1 MLILQDRDKYDKDI
15 WTARRYSGESKRNV
29 GIVEVSESE
38 LSKMKR
44 IYAEGGEVER
54 QIEQMKT
61 SVKRKKK
68 LRLEKEL
75 EKAQFNGNVKKIDSI
90 LKQLSELDS
99 TYAEGGEIEIEFEH
113 KGNKHK
119 HSFTPEEEDWWT
131 SFESNGNSYDVH
143 YDEDYG
149 TISVYE
155 YSDKGTDYA
164 NTVYSKKIMVKGG
177 EVEMMEIDEDGIN
190 VPPQLMDIFSEFNED
205 EDYYKEME
213 RLKVKANKIGYDF
226 DYGLDGTPTE
236 FCEIPKKSWGGGIA
250 IGTAVGGYVGYK
262 IGRARTQKKGFETEK
277 KIGRGI
283 KKTFSKKK

>member
-1 MLILQDRDKYDKDI
+1 MADI
-15 WTARRYSGESKRNV
+15 PENYSFT
-29 GIVEVSESE
+29 
-38 LSKMKR
+38 KR
-44 IYAEGGEVER
+44 IYASPHTGSTGKY
-54 QIEQMKT
+54 IFKHHHT
-61 SVKRKKK
+61 G
-68 LRLEKEL
+68 KEL
-75 EKAQFNGNVKKIDSI
+75 ELDDFATDNISSRMVLMSKEQA
-90 LKQLSELDS
+90 LKNYFKNKGGS

-177 EVEMMEIDEDGIN
+177 EVEMIEIDEDGSN

-226 DYGLDGTPTE
+226 SYGLDGTPTE